1 MFKYLYILLNQLFS
15 LLPPVRG
22 MEVQQVNCLLLN
34 YFVKLRFKAWTIV
47 KPFVLHYGKLLKIK
61 MVMTLAPDSIKSP
74 RH

>member
-1 MFKYLYILLNQLFS
+1 MLVL
-15 LLPPVRG
+15 VRG
-22 MEVQQVNCLLLN
+22 ERPIKVKS
-34 YFVKLRFKAWTIV
+34 VKLRFKAWTIV